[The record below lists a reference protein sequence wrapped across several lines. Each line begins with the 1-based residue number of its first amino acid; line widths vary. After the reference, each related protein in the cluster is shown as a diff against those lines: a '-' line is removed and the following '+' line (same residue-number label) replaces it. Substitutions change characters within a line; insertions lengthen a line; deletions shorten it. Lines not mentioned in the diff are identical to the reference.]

1 MMEAAVALII
11 AAVAGLGTVSNRL
24 HSRINSLD
32 SRVDGFE
39 LRIAEN
45 YITKSE
51 FVNAMER
58 VEKHMVR
65 IEDKLD
71 RLANCDKR

>member
-1 MMEAAVALII
+1 MEAAVALII

-45 YITKSE
+45 YLTKSE

-71 RLANCDKR
+71 RLANCDKH

>member
-71 RLANCDKR
+71 RLANCDKH

>member
-45 YITKSE
+45 YLTKSE

-71 RLANCDKR
+71 RLANCDKH

>member
-1 MMEAAVALII
+1 MTEAAVALFI

-45 YITKSE
+45 YITKIE

-71 RLANCDKR
+71 RLANRDKH

>member
-11 AAVAGLGTVSNRL
+11 AAVAGLRTVSNRL

-45 YITKSE
+45 YLTKSE

-71 RLANCDKR
+71 RLANCDKH

>member
-1 MMEAAVALII
+1 MEAAVALII

-71 RLANCDKR
+71 RLANCDKH

>member
-1 MMEAAVALII
+1 MTEAAVALFI

-45 YITKSE
+45 YLTKSE

-71 RLANCDKR
+71 RLANCDKH

>member
-1 MMEAAVALII
+1 MTEAAVALFI

-45 YITKSE
+45 YLTKSE
-51 FVNAMER
+51 FANAMER

-71 RLANCDKR
+71 RLANCDKH

>member
-1 MMEAAVALII
+1 MEAAVALII

-45 YITKSE
+45 YLTKSE
-51 FVNAMER
+51 FVTAMER

-71 RLANCDKR
+71 RLANCDKH

>member
-1 MMEAAVALII
+1 MEAAVTLII

-45 YITKSE
+45 YLTKTE
-51 FVNAMER
+51 FINAIQR

-71 RLANCDKR
+71 RLANCDKH

>member
-1 MMEAAVALII
+1 MEAAVALII

-45 YITKSE
+45 YLTKTE
-51 FVNAMER
+51 FINAIQR

-71 RLANCDKR
+71 RLANCDKH

>member
-1 MMEAAVALII
+1 MEAAVALII

-45 YITKSE
+45 YLTKSE
-51 FVNAMER
+51 FITAMER

-71 RLANCDKR
+71 RLANCDKH